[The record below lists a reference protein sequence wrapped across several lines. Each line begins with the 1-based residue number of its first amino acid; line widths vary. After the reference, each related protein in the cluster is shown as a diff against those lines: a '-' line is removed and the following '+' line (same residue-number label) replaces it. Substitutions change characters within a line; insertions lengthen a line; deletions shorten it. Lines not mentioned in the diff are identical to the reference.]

1 MGTLTIRSLPEEVI
15 QGVKT
20 SAELHNR
27 SMEQEIRELLQ
38 RRYGPRSEVLRRI
51 RKRWDALPRT
61 EANEV
66 EQWRQKGRR

>member
-20 SAELHNR
+20 SAKLHHR
-27 SMEQEIRELLQ
+27 SMEQEVRELLQ
-38 RRYGPRSEVLRRI
+38 RRFGPRSEVLQRI
-51 RKRWDALPRT
+51 RARWKELPAT
-61 EANEV
+61 GAEEV

>member
-20 SAELHNR
+20 SAELHQR

-51 RKRWDALPRT
+51 RNRWEVLPRT